1 MTYDRIRFRKRFQKG
16 GRYMFEIRN
25 LSLSFAGRQLLE
37 PTDLIFE
44 RGKVYTIYGKSGV
57 GKSSL
62 LNKIGLISATDPSVS
77 YFFDGKEIDTE
88 NKKSASAFI
97 AEEVAFVFQG
107 QNLINDLTVF
117 ENLRLALNF
126 YGLNP
131 DEIESKIDTV
141 LADLEISSL
150 KHAYPEDLSGGE
162 EQRVTIARALVTE
175 KTLIL
180 ADEPTSSLDK
190 ENREKVSSL
199 LIDLA
204 HKYHKIVLIVSHDEA
219 MIARGDVQ
227 LHFKD
232 HQLVGNCLIL
242 NSDEGIKDSK
252 KWTSYLS
259 SSHTKLSVLKHRRPF
274 LPRLLAFFI
283 AFVVAIAVTSINF
296 QSLFADKYHQL
307 VNNSLENG
315 FLVINDSLHLQT
327 TKVLDDFLS
336 FDKDEIASISTSQN
350 IQTIKP
356 YIEFLSLGMTFD
368 NSKDYSQL
376 QKNFQPT
383 LTIDGQTRS
392 LTRNFS
398 IQPLYQTNTTQRQ
411 IEYFDR
417 SNEKGIYLSEQF
429 ISDEKLPNI
438 VSGSTV
444 TLTFYIPISL
454 YESSMEK
461 EGNVLKGDGDLFV
474 KVDKTY
480 PVLGI
485 VKKSYPFEYSPHG
498 NTLFMNIAEME
509 ELQNEAIQQHPMT
522 KMALDGFPLKSWMP
536 SAIHVLLKDSSA
548 IPEELSRIRA
558 ISSQITIL
566 SSYENYEEFNKG
578 LTYIRQ
584 FLMLLSLVL
593 LILVIAVL
601 SFVFFLL
608 NRPRRFEVGI
618 LKSLGYSTQNIVWLF
633 LKELIGYGKTI
644 SILASCLLVILSIL
658 AIQVLKLEVSD
669 VFQFY
674 LTSVFTLIGLSVSVL
689 IISGL
694 LPIYTTCRQTVVDTI
709 RKNG

>member
-1 MTYDRIRFRKRFQKG
+1 
-16 GRYMFEIRN
+16 MFEIRN
-25 LSLSFAGRQLLE
+25 LSLSFAGRRLLE

-62 LNKIGLISATDPSVS
+62 LNKIGLLSATYPSVS
-77 YFFDGKEIDTE
+77 YFFDGKEIDIE
-88 NKKSASAFI
+88 NKKSVSVFI

-107 QNLINDLTVF
+107 RNLINDLTVF

-126 YGLNP
+126 YDLSP

-141 LADLEISSL
+141 LADLQISSL

-162 EQRVTIARALVTE
+162 EQRVAIARALVTG

-190 ENREKVSSL
+190 ENREKVSAL

-219 MIARGDVQ
+219 MIAIGDVQ

-232 HQLVGNCLIL
+232 HKLVGNCLIL

-252 KWTSYLS
+252 KWSSCLS

-283 AFVVAIAVTSINF
+283 SLVVAIAVTSINF

-336 FDKDEIASISTSQN
+336 FDKEEITSISTSQN
-350 IQTIKP
+350 IQTVNP

-438 VSGSTV
+438 VSGTTV

-454 YESSMEK
+454 YESSIEK
-461 EGNVLKGDGDLFV
+461 EGNILKGDGDLFV

-485 VKKSYPFEYSPHG
+485 VKKSYPFEYSPYG

-522 KMALDGFPLKSWMP
+522 KMALDDFPLKSWMP
-536 SAIHVLLKDSSA
+536 SAIHVLLKDSGA

-658 AIQVLKLEVSD
+658 AMQVLKLEISD
-669 VFQFY
+669 VFKFY

>member
-1 MTYDRIRFRKRFQKG
+1 
-16 GRYMFEIRN
+16 MFEIRN
-25 LSLSFAGRQLLE
+25 LSLSFAGRRLLE

-62 LNKIGLISATDPSVS
+62 LNKIGLLSATDPSVS
-77 YFFDGKEIDTE
+77 YFFDGKEIDIE
-88 NKKSASAFI
+88 NKKSVSVFI

-107 QNLINDLTVF
+107 RNLINDLTVF

-126 YGLNP
+126 YDLSP

-141 LADLEISSL
+141 LADLQISSL

-162 EQRVTIARALVTE
+162 EQRVTIARALVTG

-190 ENREKVSSL
+190 ENREKVSAL

-219 MIARGDVQ
+219 MIAIGDVQ

-232 HQLVGNCLIL
+232 HKLVGNCLIL

-252 KWTSYLS
+252 KWSSCLS

-283 AFVVAIAVTSINF
+283 SLVVAIAVTSINF

-336 FDKDEIASISTSQN
+336 FDKEEITSISTSQN
-350 IQTIKP
+350 IQTVNP

-438 VSGSTV
+438 VSGTTV

-454 YESSMEK
+454 YESSIEK
-461 EGNVLKGDGDLFV
+461 EGNILKGDGDLFV

-485 VKKSYPFEYSPHG
+485 VKKSYPFEYSPYG

-536 SAIHVLLKDSSA
+536 SAIHVLLKDSGA

-658 AIQVLKLEVSD
+658 AMQVLKLEISD
-669 VFQFY
+669 VFKFY